1 MKRVRGLA
9 FGAVLMVSVST
20 LSATAVS
27 AGAQSS
33 GNETP
38 KATDVGIT
46 ASEIHVAVIADVDN
60 PIVPNLFKGSK
71 DAVEGAAKFL
81 NSKAGGG
88 GLAGRK
94 VVVDFYD
101 SKLNANATTN
111 AQIQAC
117 QNDVAAVG
125 TSAVSL
131 ASVDEMRNCKDST
144 GAVTGLPDI
153 PFVSTNLSQQCSD
166 QSFPMAPPQV
176 ICSTKD
182 QHPQTFQPNVGRG
195 YYYKSKAGKNL
206 HGPYIFPSDSKSA
219 RDSSFASGIGQLRE
233 VCCKSDQDID
243 ISGFAQ
249 QSAYTPVVQTMKS
262 KSSNYA
268 QGTQGPQ
275 QILLRKEATLQG
287 LTGVK
292 IWDCTTGCYS
302 KAFLKDGG
310 SDVADNYVDT
320 LYLPFLSTAEQNA
333 NPMLKNFVKN
343 TGADKADGFGVYAW
357 SAMIA
362 FRDAVNNAVK
372 SNGGVNGVTR
382 KTIFAELNKIHSFN
396 AEGMFGTI
404 DLAGRKTTPCHV
416 LMQVKNGDFK
426 RVFPAKV
433 GTFDCAAKNVVQVKL
448 DIYGK

>member
-1 MKRVRGLA
+1 MSRSRWTA
-9 FGAVLMVSVST
+9 FVAVLVVCVGMLGIFTVT
-20 LSATAVS
+20 

-33 GNETP
+33 NEKPT
-38 KATDVGIT
+38 ATDVGIT
-46 ASEIHVAVIADVDN
+46 ADEIHVAVIADVDN

-111 AQIQAC
+111 AEIQAC
-117 QNDVAAVG
+117 ENDVASVG

-176 ICSTKD
+176 ICATKD

-195 YYYKSKAGKNL
+195 YYYKDKFGKDL
-206 HGPYIFPSDSKSA
+206 HGIYIFGSDSKSA
-219 RDSSFASGIGQLRE
+219 RDSSYASGIGQLRA
-233 VCCKSDQDID
+233 VCCKSDQDFD
-243 ISGFAQ
+243 ISGFAP
-249 QSAYTPVVQTMKS
+249 QSAYTPVVQKMKS
-262 KSSNYA
+262 AGSNYGQA
-268 QGTQGPQ
+268 TQGSQ
-275 QILLRKEATLQG
+275 QILLRKEATLQN
-287 LTGVK
+287 LTNVK
-292 IWDCTTGCYS
+292 VWDCTTGCYS
-302 KAFLKDGG
+302 KEFLKDGG
-310 SDVADNYVDT
+310 TDVDQQFVDT
-320 LYLPFLSTAEQNA
+320 LYLPFLSAAEQKA
-333 NPMLKNFVKN
+333 NPMLKNFVKY
-343 TGADKADGFGVYAW
+343 TGVDKADGFGVYAW

-362 FRDAVNNAVK
+362 FRDAVNAQVK
-372 SNGGVNGVTR
+372 AGGVNSITR
-382 KTIFAELNKIHSFN
+382 KTLFEQLNKIHQFN

-404 DLAGRKTTPCHV
+404 DLAGRKTSPCHV

-426 RVFPAKV
+426 RVFPAKA
-433 GTFDCAAKNVVQVKL
+433 GTFDCAKKNVVEVKL
-448 DIYGK
+448 DVY

>member
-1 MKRVRGLA
+1 MKRSRWLA
-9 FGAVLMVSVST
+9 LAAILVVSVST
-20 LSATAVS
+20 LAATS
-27 AGAQSS
+27 ITAGAASD
-33 GNETP
+33 EAP

-46 ASEIHVAVIADVDN
+46 ATEIHVAVIADVDN

-111 AQIQAC
+111 AEIQAC
-117 QNDVAAVG
+117 QNDVAVVG

-182 QHPQTFQPNVGRG
+182 QHPQTFQPNVGRA
-195 YYYKSKAGKNL
+195 YYYDKKFGKDL
-206 HGPYIFPSDSKSA
+206 HGVYVLPSDSKSA
-219 RDSSFASGIGQLRE
+219 RDSSFVSGIGQLRVE
-233 VCCKSDQDID
+233 CCKSDQDFD

-249 QSAYTPVVQTMKS
+249 QSAYTPVVQAMKNDG
-262 KSSNYA
+262 SNYGQA
-268 QGTQGPQ
+268 TQGPQ
-275 QILLRKEATLQG
+275 QELLRKEATLQG
-287 LTGVK
+287 IDDQVK
-292 IWDCTTGCYS
+292 VWDCTTGCYS
-302 KAFLKDGG
+302 TSFLKDGG
-310 SDVADNYVDT
+310 SDVDGNFVDT

-333 NPMLKNFVKN
+333 NPMLKNFVKY
-343 TGADKADGFGVYAW
+343 TGKDKADGFGVYAW

-372 SNGGVNGVTR
+372 ANGVNGVTR
-382 KTIFAELNKIHSFN
+382 KTIFEELNKIHEFN

-404 DLAGRKTTPCHV
+404 DLAGRKTSPCHV
-416 LMQVKNGDFK
+416 LMQVKNGDYK
-426 RVFPAKV
+426 RVFPTKV
-433 GTFDCAAKNVVQVKL
+433 GTFDCAKKNVQEVKL
-448 DIYGK
+448 DVY

>member
-1 MKRVRGLA
+1 MNRSRWLA
-9 FGAVLMVSVST
+9 IAAILVVSVST
-20 LSATAVS
+20 LAAASVT
-27 AGAQSS
+27 AGAASD
-33 GNETP
+33 EAP

-46 ASEIHVAVIADVDN
+46 ATEIHVAVIADVDN
-60 PIVPNLFKGSK
+60 PIVPNLFKGPK
-71 DAVEGAAKFL
+71 DAVEGAAKYL

-111 AQIQAC
+111 AEIQAC
-117 QNDVAAVG
+117 QNDIAVVG

-153 PFVSTNLSQQCSD
+153 PFVSTALAQQCSD

-176 ICSTKD
+176 ICSTAT

-195 YYYKSKAGKNL
+195 YYYKQKFGNDL
-206 HGPYIFPSDSKSA
+206 NGIYIFGSDSKSA
-219 RDSSFASGIGQLRE
+219 RDSSYVSGIGQLRV
-233 VCCKSDQDID
+233 VCCKADQDFD
-243 ISGFAQ
+243 VSGFAP
-249 QSAYTPVVQTMKS
+249 QSAYTPVVQAMKND
-262 KSSNYA
+262 SSNYGQA
-268 QGTQGPQ
+268 TQGSQ
-275 QILLRKEATLQG
+275 TILLRKEATLQG
-287 LTGVK
+287 INSQVK
-292 IWDCTTGCYS
+292 VWDCTTGCYS
-302 KAFLKDGG
+302 TSFLKDGG
-310 SDVADNYVDT
+310 SDVDGQFVDT

-333 NPMLKNFVKN
+333 NPMLKNFVKY
-343 TGADKADGFGVYAW
+343 TGKDKADGFGVYAW

-372 SNGGVNGVTR
+372 ANGVNGVTR
-382 KTIFAELNKIHSFN
+382 KTLFAELNKIHDFN

-404 DLAGRKTTPCHV
+404 DLAGRKTSPCHV

-426 RVFPAKV
+426 RVFPTKV
-433 GTFDCAAKNVVQVKL
+433 GTFDCAKKNVQQVKL
-448 DIYGK
+448 DVY

>member
-1 MKRVRGLA
+1 LA
-9 FGAVLMVSVST
+9 LGAVLMVSMST
-20 LSATAVS
+20 LAATAVS

-33 GNETP
+33 GSDTP

-60 PIVPNLFKGSK
+60 AIVPNIFKGSK

-111 AQIQAC
+111 AEIQAC
-117 QNDVAAVG
+117 ENDVAAVG

-144 GAVTGLPDI
+144 GAMTGLPDI

-176 ICSTKD
+176 ICATKD

-195 YYYKSKAGKNL
+195 YYYKKKAGNDL
-206 HGPYIFPSDSKSA
+206 HGVYIFPSDSQSA
-219 RDSSFASGIGQLRE
+219 RDSSFASGIGQVRD

-243 ISGFAQ
+243 VSGFAP
-249 QSAYTPVVQTMKS
+249 QSSYTPVVQAMKN
-262 KSSNYA
+262 KSSNYGQA
-268 QGTQGPQ
+268 TQGPQ

-292 IWDCTTGCYS
+292 VWDCTTGCYS
-302 KAFLKDGG
+302 KSFLKDGG
-310 SDVADNYVDT
+310 SDVDTNYVDT
-320 LYLPFLSTAEQNA
+320 LYLPFLSKAEQKA
-333 NPMLKNFVKN
+333 NPMLANFVKY
-343 TGADKADGFGVYAW
+343 TGTAKADGFGVYAW

-362 FRDAVNNAVK
+362 FRDAVNNVVK
-372 SNGGVNGVTR
+372 TDGVNGVTR
-382 KTIFAELNKIHSFN
+382 KSIFGALNNIHEFN

-404 DLAGRKTTPCHV
+404 DLAGRKTSPCHV
-416 LMQVKNGDFK
+416 LMQVKDGDFK
-426 RVFPAKV
+426 RIFPAKV
-433 GTFDCAAKNVVQVKL
+433 GTFDCAKKNVVQVKL
-448 DIYGK
+448 DVY

>member
-1 MKRVRGLA
+1 VTL
-9 FGAVLMVSVST
+9 VVSVSA
-20 LSATAVS
+20 LAATTIS
-27 AGAQSS
+27 AGAASS
-33 GNETP
+33 DKP
-38 KATDVGIT
+38 SATDVGIT
-46 ASEIHVAVIADVDN
+46 ATEIHVAVIADVDN

-111 AQIQAC
+111 AEIQAC
-117 QNDVAAVG
+117 QNDVAVVG

-131 ASVDEMRNCKDST
+131 SSVDEMRNCKDST

-153 PFVSTNLSQQCSD
+153 PFVSTALVQQCSD

-176 ICSTKD
+176 ICSTAT
-182 QHPQTFQPNVGRG
+182 QHPQTFQPNVGRA
-195 YYYKSKAGKNL
+195 YYYSKKYGNDL
-206 HGPYIFPSDSKSA
+206 HGIYVFGNDSKSA
-219 RDSSFASGIGQLRE
+219 RDSSFVSGIGQLR
-233 VCCKSDQDID
+233 VKCCKSDQDFD
-243 ISGFAQ
+243 ISGFAP
-249 QSAYTPVVQTMKS
+249 QSAYTPVIQAMKNDG
-262 KSSNYA
+262 SNYG
-268 QGTQGPQ
+268 QGNQGPQ
-275 QILLRKEATLQG
+275 QVLLRKEATLQG

-292 IWDCTTGCYS
+292 VWDCTTGCYS

-333 NPMLKNFVKN
+333 NPMLKNFVKY
-343 TGADKADGFGVYAW
+343 TGVDKADGFGVYAW

-362 FRDAVNNAVK
+362 FRDAVNNVVK
-372 SNGGVNGVTR
+372 TDGVNGVTR
-382 KTIFAELNKIHSFN
+382 KSIFAALNKIHQFN
-396 AEGMFGTI
+396 ADGMFGTI
-404 DLAGRKTTPCHV
+404 DLAGRKTSPCHV

-426 RVFPAKV
+426 RIFPTKV
-433 GTFDCAAKNVVQVKL
+433 GSFDCAAKNVVEVKL
-448 DIYGK
+448 DVYGT

>member
-1 MKRVRGLA
+1 MKRSRWLA
-9 FGAVLMVSVST
+9 LAAVLVVSVST
-20 LSATAVS
+20 LAATS
-27 AGAQSS
+27 ITAGAQSD
-33 GNETP
+33 NEAP

-46 ASEIHVAVIADVDN
+46 ADEIHVAVLADVDN

-111 AQIQAC
+111 AEIQAC
-117 QNDVAAVG
+117 ENDVASVG

-131 ASVDEMRNCKDST
+131 ASVDEVRNCKDST
-144 GAVTGLPDI
+144 GATTGLPDI

-176 ICSTKD
+176 ICSTSSD
-182 QHPQTFQPNVGRG
+182 HPQTFQPNVGRG
-195 YYYKSKAGKNL
+195 YYYKQKFGNDL
-206 HGPYIFPSDSKSA
+206 HGIYIFGSDSKSA
-219 RDSSFASGIGQLRE
+219 RDSSYASGIGQIRA
-233 VCCKSDQDID
+233 VCCKSDQDFD
-243 ISGFAQ
+243 ISGFAP
-249 QSAYTPVVQTMKS
+249 QSAYTPVVQEMKNAG
-262 KSSNYA
+262 SNYGQA
-268 QGTQGPQ
+268 TQGPQ

-287 LTGVK
+287 LTDIKV
-292 IWDCTTGCYS
+292 WDCTTGCYS

-310 SDVADNYVDT
+310 SDVDGQFVDT
-320 LYLPFLSTAEQNA
+320 LYLPFLSAAEQKA
-333 NPMLKNFVKN
+333 NPMLKNFEKY

-362 FRDAVNNAVK
+362 FRDAVNAQVK
-372 SNGGVNGVTR
+372 AGGVNSVTR
-382 KTIFAELNKIHSFN
+382 KALFEQLNKIHEFN
-396 AEGMFGTI
+396 ADGMFGTI
-404 DLAGRKTTPCHV
+404 DLAGRKTSPCHV

-426 RVFPAKV
+426 RVFPTKA
-433 GTFDCAAKNVVQVKL
+433 GEFDCAKKNVVEVKL
-448 DIYGK
+448 DVY